1 VLEENKINTVFVA
14 TLLHTSV
21 YYCVYFDRQL
31 SDIVA
36 FYNASVLHVLRF
48 DKMYQGT
55 RKDLEALKNAYQHG
69 DPVPR
74 FHYET
79 RQFSLV
85 QCVLPTILHI

>member
-1 VLEENKINTVFVA
+1 MVN
-14 TLLHTSV
+14 
-21 YYCVYFDRQL
+21 QL
-31 SDIVA
+31 YKVSA
-36 FYNASVLHVLRF
+36 LFRF
-48 DKMYQGT
+48 DKMYQST

-85 QCVLPTILHI
+85 QYVLPIISSIDN

>member
-1 VLEENKINTVFVA
+1 VVN
-14 TLLHTSV
+14 
-21 YYCVYFDRQL
+21 QL
-31 SDIVA
+31 YKVSA
-36 FYNASVLHVLRF
+36 LFRF
-48 DKMYQGT
+48 DKMYQST

-85 QCVLPTILHI
+85 QYVLPIISSIDN

>member
-1 VLEENKINTVFVA
+1 VSVVF
-14 TLLHTSV
+14 
-21 YYCVYFDRQL
+21 
-31 SDIVA
+31 
-36 FYNASVLHVLRF
+36 RF
-48 DKMYQGT
+48 DKMYQST

-85 QCVLPTILHI
+85 QCVPSFCSFDD